1 MWLHFCFRL
10 YYFVCYWW
18 FGWNY
23 TSPRWFGRH
32 PLWYLFCCNTFP
44 LCFKYG
50 CSFWYFWS
58 VYYWVN
64 AIIGLQYNEFLRKL
78 HFYTF
83 LGVNITFAP
92 THILSIVGLPVRVPD
107 YPTIYASTNN
117 LPTFGHILSIF
128 SLLIFL

>member
-1 MWLHFCFRL
+1 MFASILKFWVNRL
-10 YYFVCYWW
+10 PIGFK
-18 FGWNY
+18 
-23 TSPRWFGRH
+23 FGRNF
-32 PLWYLFCCNTFP
+32 LKTWDFRKVIKIGIRFII
-44 LCFKYG
+44 KYK
-50 CSFWYFWS
+50 
-58 VYYWVN
+58 N
-64 AIIGLQYNEFLRKL
+64 LLNQIIWPQYNEFLRKL

-92 THILSIVGLPVRVPD
+92 THILSIVGLPGRVPD